1 MLRKDGIVAQNYFTD
16 FPEREKHLR
25 LYCDVSKIALPM
37 EEAFGEK
44 GFYKSTEEAMET
56 YVGALTE
63 LGRFAAN
70 DVRPAAEAIDRE
82 GAHLKNGDVVLPE
95 KLEENLKKAAELGF
109 FSLSHHRTN
118 NGLNMPHAVEVLA
131 LEMFG
136 QACPNFGLNVA
147 NNTIGNFIEMKG
159 SPEQIREYLPKM
171 QSIEWKQSMAL
182 TEPQA
187 GSDLGQLRTAG
198 KKQGDHWLVTGNK
211 IFISGG
217 HGDLCFA
224 LVRTDAGSKG
234 LDGLSVLLLRRR
246 IDGKENYRVAKIEDK
261 VCLHASPT
269 CELVFED
276 SIGHLVGTE
285 GNGFK
290 VMLEMMNGA
299 RLEMAA
305 LATGIAVSAFDE
317 ARRYA
322 QTRITMGKPI
332 LRHPMIADM
341 LYEMELEIRGM
352 RALCL
357 EAACAYDW
365 MVIAE
370 KRGDEKE
377 HKRWKKRYRRL
388 TPLAKYFCC
397 ERAIT
402 IARNAV
408 QIFGGYG
415 VTRDYPVE
423 RIWRETIIYPI
434 YEGTSQ
440 IQSLMVLKDTL
451 KDVSQQAAGFLGSLA
466 GSWAES
472 MVVRDPIKSKVLEAR
487 SELNQGIR
495 TILMSIIKDKFKSD
509 IQALREK
516 TIQDF
521 LKEFSL
527 QLLSTKANLSF
538 PFLWAE
544 RFTRI
549 TSDYYAL
556 KCMSDHHPGD
566 DKDHERWILE
576 FANLVLPRM
585 QLENNYMVNRQPTT
599 MDYMKQFEHLE

>member
-1 MLRKDGIVAQNYFTD
+1 MAQNFFTD

-25 LYCDVSKIALPM
+25 AYCDVAKLALPM
-37 EEAFGEK
+37 EECFGEK
-44 GFYKSTEEAMET
+44 DFYKNTDEAMET

-63 LGRFAAN
+63 LGKFAAG
-70 DVRPAAEAIDRE
+70 DVRPAADAIDRE
-82 GAHLKNGDVVLPE
+82 GAHLKDGEVVIPA

-109 FSLSHHRTN
+109 FSLCHHRSN
-118 NGLNMPHAVEVLA
+118 NGLNMPHAVEVMA

-159 SPEQIREYLPKM
+159 TAEQVKTYLPKM
-171 QSIEWKQSMAL
+171 QTIEWKQSMAI

-187 GSDLGQLRTAG
+187 GSDVGKLRTSG
-198 KKQGDHWLVTGNK
+198 RKDGDHWRVTGNK
-211 IFISGG
+211 IFITGG
-217 HGDLCFA
+217 HGQICFA
-224 LVRTDAGSKG
+224 LVRTDANSTG
-234 LDGLSVLLLRRR
+234 LEGLSVLLIPRRL
-246 IDGKENYRVAKIEDK
+246 DGEAKENFKVAKIEDK

-276 SIGHLVGTE
+276 SVGYLVGPE
-285 GNGFK
+285 GEGFK

-305 LATGIAVSAFDE
+305 LATGIAVGAFDE

-322 QTRITMGKPI
+322 QTRSTMGKPI
-332 LRHPMIADM
+332 IRHPMVADM

-352 RALCL
+352 RALCM

-365 MVIAE
+365 MTIAE

-377 HKRWKKRYRRL
+377 QKRWKKRYRRL

-402 IARNAV
+402 IARNAL

-415 VTRDYPVE
+415 VTRDYPAE

-451 KDVSQQAAGFLGSLA
+451 KDVSQQATGFLGSLA
-466 GSWAES
+466 GAWAES
-472 MVVRDPIKSKVLEAR
+472 MVVRDPIKSKVLQAR

-509 IQALREK
+509 IQSLREK

-544 RFTRI
+544 RFTKI

-556 KCMSDHHPGD
+556 KSMADHHPED

-576 FANLVLPRM
+576 FANLALPRM

-599 MDYMKQFEHLE
+599 MEYMKQFEHLE